1 MGILKAVEEDG
12 NIDVDCWLSEELYTE
27 ELGKL
32 GALILEK
39 SEGID
44 SNFFVRN
51 VWLGIGRLHEEL
63 NGADD
68 GIGPLD
74 TTCDSYVGLELDV
87 GGTLS
92 NSDVQLRN
100 LV

>member
-12 NIDVDCWLSEELYTE
+12 NSDVDCWLSEELYTE

-32 GALILEK
+32 GALILPK

-51 VWLGIGRLHEEL
+51 VWLGIG
-63 NGADD
+63 
-68 GIGPLD
+68 
-74 TTCDSYVGLELDV
+74 
-87 GGTLS
+87 
-92 NSDVQLRN
+92 
-100 LV
+100 